1 MSTDY
6 KDTVFLPKTD
16 FPMRAGLPAKEPEIL
31 KHWIDIGLFE
41 KLRATSK
48 DREKFVLH
56 DGPPYAN
63 GHLHMGHALNKV
75 LKDVIN
81 RSQQMMGKNAHYV
94 PGWDC
99 HGLPIEWKIEEG
111 YRARG
116 QDKDEVPVIE
126 FRKECREFADKWIA
140 TQIDEFKRLGIEA
153 DWDKPYKTMDFA
165 SEALIVKEMGKFL
178 MNKGLYMGTKAV
190 LWSVVEKTA
199 LADAEVEYHEHKS
212 PTIWVRF
219 PIASSKDPLLEGAS
233 IVIWTTTPWTIPAN
247 RAVACGA
254 EFEYVVYE
262 VEALG
267 EGSLAKVGER
277 LVLNR
282 ELSEQVRLDA
292 RIEKWREVGVVSDLT
307 EVRAQHPL
315 RGLEGADGGYDYEV
329 PLLQAD
335 FVTNEA
341 GTGFVHIA
349 PSHGA
354 DDNELG
360 RKHGLEVPMMLDEAG
375 IYYDHVPFF
384 AGACVYTQEGK
395 PGDANGKAIKA
406 LIDTGGLLAK
416 GSMRHSYP
424 HSWRSKAPLIFRSTP
439 QWFISMETNDLRKK
453 ALKAIDDTR
462 FVPEQGSNR
471 LYKMVEGRPDWCVS
485 RQRVWGVPLPIFME
499 KKTGEPLRDQK
510 VLDRIVAAFHAE
522 GGDAWFNS
530 APERFLGNEYKA
542 DDFEQI
548 MDVIEVWFDSGSTH
562 SFVLEA
568 RPELKWPADLY
579 LEGSDQHRGWFHTS
593 LLESAG
599 TRNRAP
605 YDAVLTHGFV
615 LDDKGRKMSKSL
627 GNIIAPAEIIAKYGA
642 DILRLWVVASDYSQ
656 DLRVGDE
663 ILKYQADAYRR
674 LRNTLRFLLGSLD
687 GFSDEER
694 LPAEEMPELEKWV
707 LHRLTELD
715 VIVRKSCDDYDYHAM
730 FQALH
735 NFCAVDL
742 SAFYLDLRKDALYC
756 DASDSTVRRAART
769 VIDILFDS
777 LTAWLAPILCFTTEE
792 AWLAR
797 GKKGAEESVHL
808 RTFAEIPASWK
819 NEELASRWDK
829 IREVRR
835 VVTGAIEVLR
845 AEKKIGSSLQARPA
859 VYVSRNE
866 LMEAI
871 GDLDMADIC
880 ITSQI
885 ELVSADA
892 PEEAYRIQDVEGVG
906 VVVDIA
912 EGDKCQRCWKVL
924 PDVGSH
930 PQAEDTC
937 SRCADVLVK
946 S

>member
-48 DREKFVLH
+48 DREKFILH

-140 TQIDEFKRLGIEA
+140 TQIEEFKRLGIEA
-153 DWDKPYKTMDFA
+153 DWDRPYKTMDFA

-219 PIASSKDPLLEGAS
+219 PIASSKDPLLDGAS
-233 IVIWTTTPWTIPAN
+233 VVIWTTTPWTIPAN

-262 VEALG
+262 VEELG
-267 EGSLAKVGER
+267 EGSLARVGER

-292 RIEKWREVGVVSDLT
+292 RIEKWREAGVVSDLT
-307 EVRAQHPL
+307 EVRVQHPL
-315 RGLEGADGGYDYEV
+315 RGLEGADGGYDYDV

-341 GTGFVHIA
+341 GTGFVHVA

-384 AGACVYTQEGK
+384 SGACVYTQEGK

-406 LIDTGGLLAK
+406 LIETGGLLAK

-439 QWFISMETNDLRKK
+439 QWFISMETNGLREK

-510 VLDRIVAAFHAE
+510 VLDRIVEAFHAE

-530 APERFLGNEYKA
+530 SPARFLGNEYNP

-687 GFSDEER
+687 GFTDEER
-694 LPAEEMPELEKWV
+694 LPVEQMPELEKWV

-756 DASDSTVRRAART
+756 DAPDSTVRRAART

-859 VYVSRNE
+859 VYIARNE

-885 ELVSADA
+885 ELVRADA
-892 PEEAYRIQDVEGVG
+892 PEEAYRLQDVEGVG

-930 PQAEDTC
+930 PHAEDTC